1 MPGRLRAG
9 KLRTAIGREGFE
21 EQMVSRLAG
30 KFEDEI
36 RFFRG
41 WLSRPKTVGS
51 IVPTSTI
58 AARSMASVV
67 RPDSGLPVLEIG
79 PGTGV
84 ITRQILARGV
94 APQNLYLVEYCEDF
108 VVSLRNGFAGVNVIE
123 GDAFHLD
130 TTLGDMRDAVFD
142 CVVSGMPLLNFPV
155 AQRIALVESVL
166 DRVPPG
172 RPLIQFTYGPRPPAP
187 AGGGNYKVA
196 HYDFVLRNI
205 PPARLWTYSR

>member
-1 MPGRLRAG
+1 MAANLA
-9 KLRTAIGREGFE
+9 
-21 EQMVSRLAG
+21 SRLAG
-30 KFEDEI
+30 RFEDEL

-41 WLSRPKTVGS
+41 WLNGPRMVGS
-51 IVPTSTI
+51 IVPTGAV

-67 RPDSGLPVLEIG
+67 RPESGLPVLEIG

-84 ITRQILARGV
+84 ITRQILARGI
-94 APQNLYLVEYCEDF
+94 APKDLYLIEYSEDF
-108 VVSLRNGFAGVNVIE
+108 VAALRSGFAGVNVIH
-123 GDAFHLD
+123 GDAFQLEA
-130 TTLGDMRDAVFD
+130 TLGDMRGAMFD

-155 AQRIALVESVL
+155 AQRIALVESLL
-166 DRVPPG
+166 DRLPAG

-196 HYDFVLRNI
+196 HHDFVLRNI

>member
-1 MPGRLRAG
+1 MGQ
-9 KLRTAIGREGFE
+9 EGFE
-21 EQMVSRLAG
+21 DRMSANLASRLAG

-41 WLSRPKTVGS
+41 WLNGPRTVGS

-67 RPDSGLPVLEIG
+67 RPHSGLPVLEIG

-94 APQNLYLVEYCEDF
+94 APRDLYLIEYCEDF
-108 VVSLRNGFAGVNVIE
+108 VIALRKSFAGVNVIQ
-123 GDAFHLD
+123 GDAFQLD
-130 TTLGDMRDAVFD
+130 TTLGDMREARFD

-155 AQRIALVESVL
+155 SQRIALVESLL
-166 DRVPPG
+166 DRLPAG